1 MIKTL
6 RYTFMAVI
14 ALICGSMSA
23 QEVQPEVTLDFTS
36 NDTWKIPVKDAMGKT
51 EQTFTNGTYSIKLAA
66 PDGYYYNTKDK
77 YIMLGKKGATLTLP
91 TFTFPVSKIEVVGK
105 NNASAKV
112 EQNIFVGENEVS
124 TKTVGANKT
133 NTYKIDADNQAAG
146 TVFVFKVLSAQN
158 TQITKINIYKAEG
171 KQKKSAGLKF
181 SETTID
187 YELGTTFTAPTFT
200 KTTTAAVKFVSDNE
214 EVATVNAEGVIAA
227 TGKEGKAVIT
237 ATSEEN
243 DEFNAGNA
251 TCTVYAYRMNVYKK
265 ATAVEAG
272 KQYLIVAQRDNKTY
286 YAAPVKYNAE
296 KPYGY
301 LNSFAVDGIVDELK
315 IKSSYNDAFTFEGVE
330 GGYAIKDA
338 NGHYLYMDEN
348 VKHNTFQL
356 GDEAK
361 AWTVEP
367 AENGTFTITNNGKF
381 IQYGNG
387 TYTTFG
393 AWKEAQDKAVKPM
406 LFVFDEAAGINGV
419 QTTVKPQSN
428 VRYNIAGQRVGADY
442 KGIVIVNGKKYLQ
455 K

>member
-6 RYTFMAVI
+6 RYAFVAAMTLV
-14 ALICGSMSA
+14 CGSMSA
-23 QEVQPEVTLDFTS
+23 QEVTLDFTS
-36 NDTWKIPVKDAMGKT
+36 NTTWKIPVKDAMGTT
-51 EQTFTNGTYSIKLAA
+51 EQTFTDGTYSIKLAA

-77 YIMLGKKGATLTLP
+77 YLMLGKKGATLTLP
-91 TFTFPVSKIEVVGK
+91 AFTFPVSKIEVVGRDG
-105 NNASAKV
+105 ASAAV
-112 EQNIFVGENEVS
+112 EQNIFVGESEVS
-124 TKTVGANKT
+124 TKTVGAKKS
-133 NTYKIDADNQAAG
+133 NTYEIGAESQAIG
-146 TVFVFKVLSAQN
+146 TEYVFKVLSAHN

-171 KQKKSAGLKF
+171 KQKKSAALKF
-181 SETTID
+181 SETTVD

-200 KTTTAAVKFVSDNE
+200 KATTAAVKFVSDNE

-243 DEFNAGNA
+243 DEYNAGNA

-301 LNSFAVDGIVDELK
+301 MNSFSVDGIVDELK
-315 IKSSYNDAFTFEGVE
+315 IKSSYNDAFTFEGVA
-330 GGYAIKDA
+330 GGYAIKHA
-338 NGHYLYMDEN
+338 NGYYLYMDEN
-348 VKHNTFQL
+348 VKHNSFQL
-356 GDEAK
+356 GNEAK

-387 TYTTFG
+387 TFTTFG
-393 AWKEAQDKAVKPM
+393 AWTEAQKNAVKPM

>member
-1 MIKTL
+1 MVKTL
-6 RYTFMAVI
+6 RYAFMAAM
-14 ALICGSMSA
+14 ALVCGSMSA
-23 QEVQPEVTLDFTS
+23 QEVTLDFTS
-36 NDTWKIPVKDAMGKT
+36 NDTWKIPAKDAMGTT

-66 PDGYYYNTKDK
+66 PVGYYYNAKDK
-77 YIMLGKKGATLTLP
+77 FLMLGKKGATLTLP
-91 TFTFPVSKIEVVGK
+91 TFTFPVSKIEVVGT
-105 NNASAKV
+105 NNASGKV

-124 TKTVGANKT
+124 TKTVGANKP
-133 NTYKIDADNQAAG
+133 NTYEIGAENQAIG
-146 TVFVFKVLSAQN
+146 TEYVFKVLSAHN

-181 SETTID
+181 SETTVN

-200 KTTTAAVKFVSDNE
+200 KETTAAVKFVSDNE

-237 ATSEEN
+237 ASAEEN
-243 DEFNAGNA
+243 DDFNAGTA
-251 TCTVYAYRMNVYKK
+251 TCTVYVYHMNVYKK

-272 KQYLIVAQRDNKTY
+272 KDYLIVAQRDEKTY

-301 LNSFAVDGIVDELK
+301 LNSFKVDGIVDELK

-338 NGHYLYMDEN
+338 NGYYLYMDEN
-348 VKHNTFQL
+348 VKHASFQL
-356 GDEAK
+356 GNEAK

-393 AWKEAQDKAVKPM
+393 AWKEAQKNAVKPM
-406 LFVFDEAAGINGV
+406 LFVLDDAASSINGI
-419 QTTVKPQSN
+419 QTTVKPQNN
-428 VRYNIAGQRVGADY
+428 VRYNIAGQRVAADY
-442 KGIVIVNGKKYLQ
+442 KGIVIINGKKYLQ

>member
-1 MIKTL
+1 MAMLMLVCSTAFAGVITL
-6 RYTFMAVI
+6 NATDFK
-14 ALICGSMSA
+14 GSETATVTQDGITLTIEKGTSPA
-23 QEVQPEVTLDFTS
+23 GAGNLYNGEQFRVYKGNILTVSSTVGNITQIVFTCTANNTTKWGPGCFATQDGYSYEGKVGTWAGNAAEVKFTAESNQVRATTIEVT
-36 NDTWKIPVKDAMGKT
+36 VGG
-51 EQTFTNGTYSIKLAA
+51 EVG
-66 PDGYYYNTKDK
+66 
-77 YIMLGKKGATLTLP
+77 P
-91 TFTFPVSKIEVVGK
+91 T
-105 NNASAKV
+105 
-112 EQNIFVGENEVS
+112 
-124 TKTVGANKT
+124 
-133 NTYKIDADNQAAG
+133 
-146 TVFVFKVLSAQN
+146 
-158 TQITKINIYKAEG
+158 
-171 KQKKSAGLKF
+171 KKSAALKF
-181 SETTID
+181 SETTVD

-200 KTTTAAVKFVSDNE
+200 KATTAAVKFVSDNE

-265 ATAVEAG
+265 ATTVEAG
-272 KQYLIVAQRDNKTY
+272 KQYLIVAQRDKKTY

-301 LNSFAVDGIVDELK
+301 MNSFSVDGIVDELK
-315 IKSSYNDAFTFEGVE
+315 IKSSYNDAFTFEAVA

-338 NGHYLYMDEN
+338 NGYYLYMDEN
-348 VKHNTFQL
+348 VKHNSFQL
-356 GDEAK
+356 GNEAK

-393 AWKEAQDKAVKPM
+393 AWKDAQDKAVKPM

-428 VRYNIAGQRVGADY
+428 IRYNIAGQRVGADY

>member
-1 MIKTL
+1 
-6 RYTFMAVI
+6 
-14 ALICGSMSA
+14 MSA

-286 YAAPVKYNAE
+286 YATPVKYNAE

-315 IKSSYNDAFTFEGVE
+315 IKSSYNDAFTFEAVA

-393 AWKEAQDKAVKPM
+393 AWEKAQDKAVKPM

>member
-6 RYTFMAVI
+6 RYAFVAAMTLV
-14 ALICGSMSA
+14 CGSMSA
-23 QEVQPEVTLDFTS
+23 QEVTLDFTS
-36 NDTWKIPVKDAMGKT
+36 NDTWKIPAKDAMGKT
-51 EQTFTNGTYSIKLAA
+51 ELTFTDGTYSIKLAA

-77 YIMLGKKGATLTLP
+77 FLMLGKKGATLTLP
-91 TFTFPVSKIEVVGK
+91 TLAFPVSKIEVVGR
-105 NNASAKV
+105 NGASGKV

-124 TKTVGANKT
+124 TKVVGAT
-133 NTYKIDADNQAAG
+133 ATSTFDIDADNQAIG
-146 TVFVFKVLSAQN
+146 TEYVFKVLSAHN

-171 KQKKSAGLKF
+171 KQKKSAGLAF
-181 SETTID
+181 SETTVN

-200 KTTTAAVKFVSDNE
+200 KATTAAVKFVSDNE

-237 ATSEEN
+237 ASAEEN
-243 DEFNAGNA
+243 DDFNAGTA
-251 TCTVYAYRMNVYKK
+251 TCTVYVYHMNVYKK

-272 KQYLIVAQRDNKTY
+272 KDYLIVAQRDEKTY

-301 LNSFAVDGIVDELK
+301 LNSFKVDGIVDELK

-338 NGHYLYMDEN
+338 NGYYLYSDGS
-348 VKHNTFQL
+348 HASFQL

-367 AENGTFTITNNGKF
+367 AENGTFTITNNGQF
-381 IQYGNG
+381 MQFGNG

-393 AWKEAQDKAVKPM
+393 AWKEAQKNAVKPM
-406 LFVFDEAAGINGV
+406 LFVLDDAASSINGV

-428 VRYNIAGQRVGADY
+428 VRYNIAGQRVAADY
-442 KGIVIVNGKKYLQ
+442 KGIVIINGKKYLQ

>member
-1 MIKTL
+1 MVKTL
-6 RYTFMAVI
+6 RYAFMAAM
-14 ALICGSMSA
+14 ALVCGSMSA
-23 QEVQPEVTLDFTS
+23 QEVTLDFTS
-36 NDTWKIPVKDAMGKT
+36 NDTWNLPVKDAMGTT
-51 EQTFTNGTYSIKLAA
+51 EQTYTDGTYSIKLAA

-77 YIMLGKKGATLTLP
+77 YLMLGKKGATLTLP
-91 TFTFPVSKIEVVGK
+91 TLTFPVSKIEVVGR
-105 NNASAKV
+105 NGASGKV

-124 TKTVGANKT
+124 TKVVGAT
-133 NTYKIDADNQAAG
+133 ATSTFDIDADNQAIG
-146 TVFVFKVLSAQN
+146 TEYVFKVLSAHN

-181 SETTID
+181 SETTVN
-187 YELGTTFTAPTFT
+187 YELGTTFAAPTFT
-200 KTTTAAVKFVSDNE
+200 KETTAAVKFVSDNE

-251 TCTVYAYRMNVYKK
+251 TCTVYVYHMNVYKK

-272 KQYLIVAQRDNKTY
+272 KDYLIVAQRDEKTY
-286 YAAPVKYNAE
+286 YAAPVKYDAE

-301 LNSFAVDGIVDELK
+301 LNSFKVDGIVDELK

-338 NGHYLYMDEN
+338 NGYYLYMDEN
-348 VKHNTFQL
+348 VKHASFQL
-356 GDEAK
+356 GNEAK

-393 AWKEAQDKAVKPM
+393 AWKEAQENAVKPM
-406 LFVFDEAAGINGV
+406 LFVLDDAASSINGI

-428 VRYNIAGQRVGADY
+428 VRYNIAGQRVAADY
-442 KGIVIVNGKKYLQ
+442 KGIVIINGKKYLQ